1 MDESAPRI
9 LVDAL
14 AVTSGGGHAYAVNLI
29 RELDRDDRGL
39 RFTFLVPP
47 GPLGE
52 IATDRVALERVAL
65 PNANR
70 WLRLGVRLAYEE
82 LVLPIRA
89 RHYDALYAIAD
100 IVSPLQIVPTVVALR
115 NLNIYDHRYD
125 DTLRLRILEGL
136 VRLGLRSASR
146 LVFPSRAAADL
157 IGERLRL
164 PESRRRVVSHGV
176 DGTVFAR
183 ISESE
188 GGSPYVF
195 LPAAVERHKNLDVLL
210 EAIPHF
216 SDSALE
222 VRVAGST
229 ETEPHYRDELLRRAR
244 ELGVEHRF
252 HLLGPVPYERIV
264 RYYRGAVALVFPS
277 HLETFGHPMLEAMLT
292 GTPIV
297 ASSIPAFREL
307 GEGVALFFPPDDPV
321 ELSRAIDRLASDP
334 NATRARVEKGRE
346 RAASYS
352 WRRSADSLCAVLR
365 EVIGWQGASEAAA
378 GFRRDE

>member
-29 RELDRDDRGL
+29 RELDRDDRGF

-47 GPLGE
+47 GPLE
-52 IATDRVALERVAL
+52 AISTTRVVLERVAL
-65 PNANR
+65 PDAHR
-70 WLRLGVRLAYEE
+70 LLRLGFRLAYEE
-82 LVLPIRA
+82 LVIPIRA
-89 RHYDALYAIAD
+89 RRFAAVYAVAD
-100 IVSPLQIVPTVVALR
+100 VVSPLLTVPTVVALR

-125 DTLRLRILEGL
+125 DTPRLRILEGL
-136 VRLGLRSASR
+136 VRLGLRSAAR

-157 IGERLRL
+157 IGERLGL
-164 PESRRRVVSHGV
+164 PESRRRVVPHGV
-176 DGTVFAR
+176 DGAVFAR
-183 ISESE
+183 IPESE
-188 GGSPYVF
+188 GGAPYVF
-195 LPAAVERHKNLDVLL
+195 LPAAVERHKNLHVLL

-216 SDSALE
+216 SDPALE
-222 VRVAGST
+222 VRVAGTT
-229 ETEPHYRDELLRRAR
+229 ETEPHYRDELLERAH
-244 ELGVEHRF
+244 ELGVEDRF

-321 ELSRAIDRLASDP
+321 ELARAVDQLASDP
-334 NATRARVEKGRE
+334 EATRTRVETGRE
-346 RAASYS
+346 RAAAYS
-352 WRRSADSLCAVLR
+352 WRRSADALCAVLR
-365 EVIGWQGASEAAA
+365 EAIGWRSASTP
-378 GFRRDE
+378 R